1 MWSALFILQ
10 RGQVN
15 ENWSVSL
22 RAKYPWTFVRAI
34 SLEWCAQSDW
44 GGQESRLLWR
54 KVAREEG
61 DWRRL
66 DDVYR
71 LRAKTST
78 EEFENPEEKGMIDK
92 RGSQNIGEG
101 MGPRAQEN
109 RLNLP

>member
-1 MWSALFILQ
+1 M
-10 RGQVN
+10 
-15 ENWSVSL
+15 
-22 RAKYPWTFVRAI
+22 
-34 SLEWCAQSDW
+34 
-44 GGQESRLLWR
+44 
-54 KVAREEG
+54 
-61 DWRRL
+61 
-66 DDVYR
+66 YR